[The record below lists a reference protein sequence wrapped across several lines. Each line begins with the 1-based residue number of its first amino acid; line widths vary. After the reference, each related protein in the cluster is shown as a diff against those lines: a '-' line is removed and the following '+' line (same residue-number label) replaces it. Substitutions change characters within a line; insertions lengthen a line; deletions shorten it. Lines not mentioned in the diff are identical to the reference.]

1 MSSASARAQA
11 RRQAIL
17 SRGSDR
23 LAKLTTSGR
32 GEDAP
37 AYMHDDPPVPKLSS
51 LSNFA
56 EEGTSIPT
64 PPSRGDT
71 VPTGAPDPSVWSEQQ
86 QQQLM
91 QALMGRLP
99 AGAET
104 SPMPNLEDNPFLSNL
119 LAASGGGNGKG
130 GLAGG
135 MPAMGKVPEPV
146 VQPKSLLQKLLPL
159 LHLVIMWGFLAFF
172 VLYKEPQVQ
181 EALGG
186 LTNDPRNA
194 LWQRWAELGSEKGRI
209 QLVPFF
215 WALTTIQIV
224 LHSTRI
230 FVGTDAA
237 PLPFLLNMAVPL
249 LPPQLSSTI
258 VYGWKYISLFS
269 MLLDDL
275 AGLIVGLGFIVW
287 LASWFAA

>member
-37 AYMHDDPPVPKLSS
+37 AYVHDDPPVPKLSS
-51 LSNFA
+51 LPNFVG
-56 EEGTSIPT
+56 EETSMPT
-64 PPSRGDT
+64 PPSLAEP
-71 VPTGAPDPSVWSEQQ
+71 VPNSTPDPSVWSEQQ

-91 QALMGRLP
+91 QALMGRMP
-99 AGAET
+99 AGAE
-104 SPMPNLEDNPFLSNL
+104 PPIPNLADNPLFSHL

-130 GLAGG
+130 GLPGG
-135 MPAMGKVPEPV
+135 MPAIGKVPEPV

-159 LHLVIMWGFLAFF
+159 LHLIVMWSFLAFF
-172 VLYKEPQVQ
+172 VLYKEPKAQ
-181 EALGG
+181 ESLGG
-186 LTNDPRNA
+186 LMNERKNV
-194 LWQRWAELGSEKGRI
+194 LWQRWAELGKEMGRI

-215 WALTTIQIV
+215 WALMTIQIV

-237 PLPFLLNMAVPL
+237 PLPFLLNMAVPF

-269 MLLDDL
+269 MLL
-275 AGLIVGLGFIVW
+275 
-287 LASWFAA
+287 